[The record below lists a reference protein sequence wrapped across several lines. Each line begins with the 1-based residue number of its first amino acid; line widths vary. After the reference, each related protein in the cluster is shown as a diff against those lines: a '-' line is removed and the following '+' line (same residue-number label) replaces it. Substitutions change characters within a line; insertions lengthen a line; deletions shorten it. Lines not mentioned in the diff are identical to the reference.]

1 MGRPPSWGNNRIFAR
16 VARGAAGVLIV
27 LGLASLAAAGVR
39 YGDAVP
45 GIIKKSDLE
54 RIRRQLDLER
64 FSVIAAVWLGAV
76 DGREAIIAEPL
87 SDETLA
93 KVKGACEGGGFCPDP
108 VGFVASRV
116 RVVLLRDNLIE
127 PVLRIDQ
134 EARGAH
140 GRLFDLGEL
149 GTEGTLLGWNG
160 YAEAFA
166 GHVALALTPIT
177 ERADGRVGA
186 GADPPFLIRWNEDAG
201 RFQLYDCVSDPDEG
215 TVCAFET
222 EADQ

>member
-1 MGRPPSWGNNRIFAR
+1 MRTIPNPGENGTVSR
-16 VARGAAGVLIV
+16 AAGRAAGALIA
-27 LGLASLAAAGVR
+27 LLLASLAVAGVR

-45 GIIKKSDLE
+45 GIIKKSDLD

-76 DGREAIIAEPL
+76 DGREAIVAEPL

-93 KVKGACEGGGFCPDP
+93 KVTAACEGGGFCPDP
-108 VGFVASRV
+108 VGFVATRV
-116 RVVLLRDNLIE
+116 RVVLLRDGLIE

-134 EARGAH
+134 EAHGAR
-140 GRLFDLGEL
+140 GRLFDLRRL
-149 GTEGTLLGWNG
+149 GTEGRLLGWNG
-160 YAEAFA
+160 YAEAHA

-177 ERADGRVGA
+177 ERDDGRVGA
-186 GADPPFLIRWNEDAG
+186 GADPPFLIRWNDKVE

-215 TVCAFET
+215 TVCAFED
-222 EADQ
+222 EIP